1 MVDKIKNVFL
11 KEPLPFTDKRD
22 LNWGFIKKSSFISIF
37 GLIFILLLMPEEE
50 AQTNDF
56 SEERPQTLAEK
67 ESEIDKINNDTL
79 SLLSKN
85 RPHHVPANLNHL
97 YARNTPSNQHKH
109 ASSMVIA
116 RNDLN
121 SGNTLPM
128 SSKIQLNIP
137 ASIKVEGS
145 QIPIM
150 ALVKNDV
157 YYKEGLAIPKG
168 SAFFGHAS
176 ISDSDR
182 VNILWSLVQFSNGN
196 EKKIQATSIGM
207 DGRVGIA
214 GDLEGNSTTN
224 AFGQTFSS
232 IVAAY
237 AEGSKETGPLG
248 ANRGGHENG
257 VRNAVAE
264 TARDRSASWAQ
275 DLQKEVR
282 WITLN
287 AGTDLFALVTQPFV
301 FRDPGAT
308 YGQ

>member
-1 MVDKIKNVFL
+1 MVDKLKNVFL
-11 KEPLPFTDKRD
+11 KDPLPFTDKRD
-22 LNWGFIKKSSFISIF
+22 LNWRLIKKSSFISIF

-85 RPHHVPANLNHL
+85 RPRHVPANLNHL
-97 YARNTPSNQHKH
+97 YAGNTPSNQHKH
-109 ASSMVIA
+109 TSSMVIA

-150 ALVKNDV
+150 ALVTNDV

-214 GDLEGNSTTN
+214 GDLEGNSATN

-264 TARDRSASWAQ
+264 TARDRSEAWAQ

-282 WITLN
+282 WITIS

-308 YGQ
+308 HGQ